1 MWVHM
6 AQSQPVCCKCGLRP
20 CKLMNAALSELSL
33 SELLG
38 RLSVLSAGLSAE
50 LPAMAAMS
58 AVSSAVSAVP
68 CASFSDAP
76 AALSGTLS
84 SLSVLSV
91 LSVLSALS
99 LLPVS
104 AVCSELSTLS
114 PSAGSVEP
122 EPIDSPVSA
131 PDVSS
136 LETSESV
143 SDLSL
148 VSSDPSVLSEVPE
161 VPVALAGTL
170 PYTVVFS
177 LVLFVAVVL
186 ESAVVFTAA
195 VMLEEDNADGPSTDE
210 SLLASLGSSSSP
222 LSPSSGSLEAR
233 ISKHKVARL
242 LEL

>member
-1 MWVHM
+1 MWVHV

-68 CASFSDAP
+68 CASLSDAP

-148 VSSDPSVLSEVPE
+148 VSSDPSVLSEVP
-161 VPVALAGTL
+161 VALAGTL

-177 LVLFVAVVL
+177 LVLLVAVVL

-195 VMLEEDNADGPSTDE
+195 VMLEEDNADDGPSTDE

>member
-1 MWVHM
+1 
-6 AQSQPVCCKCGLRP
+6 
-20 CKLMNAALSELSL
+20 MNAALSELSL

-68 CASFSDAP
+68 CASLSDAP

-148 VSSDPSVLSEVPE
+148 VSSDPSVLSEVP
-161 VPVALAGTL
+161 VALAGTL

-177 LVLFVAVVL
+177 LVLLVAVVL

-222 LSPSSGSLEAR
+222 LSPSSGSSLPAALPSFSRRIMAMEPSAR
-233 ISKHKVARL
+233 TSL
-242 LEL
+242 L